1 MLIAP
6 LDWGLGHTTRCI
18 PLIRCMQQLGHVVVF
33 AGNEWQRAFIE
44 QTFPAIENI
53 HLEGYNVIY
62 GATSGLEKVS
72 LLSQVPRLR
81 LTIKKEHA
89 WLQEHIAAIRPD
101 AIISDNR
108 YGIYHSS
115 VPSVIM
121 THQLQIQTGM
131 GNAMNRAV
139 QKMHYKFLERFDN
152 VWVPDTAGTNN
163 LAGALSHTSPLPKNT
178 SYLGLLSQFDAGEA
192 NTDEHLLVLLSGPE
206 PQRTMLANILW
217 QQAVQH
223 KGKVIFVAGTEQVAR
238 PLHIPEHI
246 TYYERISG
254 SVLKTAIQK
263 ASMVICRSGYSTI
276 MDLMQ
281 LSKKAILIPTPGQTE
296 QEYMARHLQQQGIF
310 PYALQKGFDL
320 EKALSSSVDFPYH
333 LPKLA
338 AHFHDH
344 EAILEK
350 LLASI

>member
-6 LDWGLGHTTRCI
+6 MDWGLGHTTRCI
-18 PLIRCMQQLGHVVVF
+18 PLMRCMQRLGHIVVF
-33 AGNEWQRAFIE
+33 AGNEWQRSFIE

-53 HLEGYNVIY
+53 HLEGYNVTY

-81 LTIKKEHA
+81 LAIKKEHA
-89 WLQEHIAAIRPD
+89 WLQQHIAAIRPD

-108 YGIYHSS
+108 YGMYHPS

-139 QKMHYKFLERFDN
+139 QKMHYKFLERFDSI
-152 VWVPDTAGTNN
+152 WVPDTEGTNN
-163 LAGALSHTSPLPKNT
+163 LGGALSHTTPLPKNT

-206 PQRTMLANILW
+206 PQRTMLADLLW
-217 QQAVQH
+217 QQAMQH
-223 KGKVIFVAGTEQVAR
+223 KGKVVFVAGTEQVAR
-238 PLHIPEHI
+238 PQHIPEHI
-246 TYYERISG
+246 TYHARLSG
-254 SVLKTAIQK
+254 DVLKTAIQK
-263 ASMVICRSGYSTI
+263 ASMVVCRSGYSTI
-276 MDLMQ
+276 MDLVR
-281 LSKKAILIPTPGQTE
+281 LSKRAILIPTPGQTE
-296 QEYMARHLQQQGIF
+296 QEYLARHLQQQDVF
-310 PYALQKGFDL
+310 PCASQKGFDL
-320 EKALSSSVDFPYH
+320 TKALSNAADFPYD
-333 LPKLA
+333 LPKSGA
-338 AHFHDH
+338 YFHDH

-350 LLASI
+350 WIAGI